1 MLYPIPPL
9 LSLYDQSVGDW
20 IGYTLSTLNLM
31 SSLETARPEYRV
43 NEPGMRERQAYVT
56 LLTDDHFS
64 MGVYVLLRSLRNA
77 IKSVSGGTDGR
88 SIVVMVTEVGFS
100 IYIHK
105 MCYSW

>member
-1 MLYPIPPL
+1 
-9 LSLYDQSVGDW
+9 
-20 IGYTLSTLNLM
+20 M
-31 SSLETARPEYRV
+31 SSLETERPAYRV

-64 MGVYVLLRSLRNA
+64 IGAFVLLRSLRNA

-100 IYIHK
+100 IFIYK
-105 MCYSW
+105 RCVTVDGGLVVELKVKNKVTNPSRG